1 MTDKQLDHVTGGAQ
15 NAAADGGKNTA
26 AGGVR
31 NFIKIAG
38 FLAGLIAILAVLS
51 MLFGGGYWAQK
62 GYVADR
68 DARIALVTTE
78 EPGTIDVLNV
88 GDSVCNISLTP
99 MELFQDY
106 GYTSYN
112 IGRDLQKAMES
123 YFYIRTT
130 LKKQPVK
137 VILWEA
143 HNLFRE
149 ENIFD
154 FCGIILT
161 EYINYRIPFIKY
173 HYIWKN
179 WLEGRGIRKYY
190 KGYLVNEAVKPYSG
204 EEYYYWPDKE
214 IYPIHMRQQLVFK
227 MVLAYCRR
235 RGIKVVLYSGASA
248 ACYDIRMHNAVA
260 QFAEEC
266 GVEYM
271 DANYDR
277 DKIQIDWE
285 HDTFDGG
292 DHLNLYG
299 ARKMTTYLGDYLRD
313 NCDLTDHRND
323 PKYSSWH
330 ELWKDYVREVEE
342 MEGTSY
348 PILEEEIKESKKE
361 NKKERN
367 ENAVQK

>member
-51 MLFGGGYWAQK
+51 MFFGGGYWAQK

-130 LKKQPVK
+130 LKKQPV
-137 VILWEA
+137 
-143 HNLFRE
+143 
-149 ENIFD
+149 
-154 FCGIILT
+154 
-161 EYINYRIPFIKY
+161 
-173 HYIWKN
+173 
-179 WLEGRGIRKYY
+179 
-190 KGYLVNEAVKPYSG
+190 
-204 EEYYYWPDKE
+204 
-214 IYPIHMRQQLVFK
+214 
-227 MVLAYCRR
+227 
-235 RGIKVVLYSGASA
+235 
-248 ACYDIRMHNAVA
+248 
-260 QFAEEC
+260 
-266 GVEYM
+266 
-271 DANYDR
+271 
-277 DKIQIDWE
+277 
-285 HDTFDGG
+285 
-292 DHLNLYG
+292 
-299 ARKMTTYLGDYLRD
+299 
-313 NCDLTDHRND
+313 
-323 PKYSSWH
+323 
-330 ELWKDYVREVEE
+330 
-342 MEGTSY
+342 
-348 PILEEEIKESKKE
+348 
-361 NKKERN
+361 
-367 ENAVQK
+367 